1 MDKKVMDEL
10 MNKGIITHVGL
21 DASKIDSVDELM
33 NLGLATSTDT
43 IEVYNDIVESNDIV
57 VDEGPTLDGG
67 TINGEEDED
76 GGIILGGESM
86 EEE

>member
-10 MNKGIITHVGL
+10 MNKGIVTHVGL

>member
-1 MDKKVMDEL
+1 MDEL
-10 MNKGIITHVGL
+10 MNKGIVTHVGL

-43 IEVYNDIVESNDIV
+43 IDVYNDIVESNDIV

>member
-10 MNKGIITHVGL
+10 MNKGIVTHVGL

-67 TINGEEDED
+67 TINDEEDED

>member
-76 GGIILGGESM
+76 GDIILGGESM

>member
-10 MNKGIITHVGL
+10 MNKGIVTHVGL

-43 IEVYNDIVESNDIV
+43 IDVYNDIVESNDIV